1 MFILDPEMM
10 KKTFLMG
17 ENGTN
22 FTHKSAQ
29 RIKLFPVTTN
39 STDMTSFLTVVGEW
53 LRLASGQ
60 KKVPESME
68 VTLNKLADS
77 MDDIGA
83 YEKEQLLQIARSIY
97 WNDDEKHSLRPQ
109 SLTAMCYIPCDDQ
122 TALKTAQYL
131 YSVLADN
138 ENLNNV
144 VNQAAEHA
152 IKEVNVL
159 EKAVFEALQ
168 AKIEPPA
175 PIDPYYIV
183 HLAPQKIFMK
193 DLKFILKNTA
203 RTKEYLVDLLEFYH
217 FFYTSQT
224 CLALS
229 RFEHG
234 DRHEIVPLY
243 FSLDWERTN
252 KARECYRL
260 GWQQLL
266 PAIKQQFYHAVTLEI
281 LNQNPTGEQFDYIA
295 LRDYVEK
302 KGKGMEEEVAAQ
314 IRCVCN
320 LYRNAFPDCIELS
333 DLQKNE
339 QLGMVFSE
347 VNYLYESVRTQF
359 KSISGQRGS
368 ANDRYVKHFETFC
381 HDRFLKSRGASG
393 LMLNITEE
401 FLIFLTK
408 LAIHDEE
415 KLSLNEVFRQF
426 ELRGVFLDQPSK
438 DEVVQFYTKLNLIE
452 KKSDSGDAQYVR
464 RIL

>member
-29 RIKLFPVTTN
+29 HIKLFPFTANNTA
-39 STDMTSFLTVVGEW
+39 TIITSFSAVIGEW
-53 LRLASGQ
+53 LRLACNQ
-60 KKVPESME
+60 NKVPESME
-68 VTLNKLADS
+68 ATLSKLADS

-97 WNDDEKHSLRPQ
+97 WDDDEKHSLRPK
-109 SLTAMCYIPCDDQ
+109 SITAKCYIPCDDQ

-138 ENLNNV
+138 ENLSKV

-183 HLAPQKIFMK
+183 HLAPQKIFME

-203 RTKEYLVDLLEFYH
+203 RTKEYLVDLLEFYN

-234 DRHEIVPLY
+234 DRYEIVPLY

-252 KARECYRL
+252 KARECYRS

-295 LRDYVEK
+295 LRDYVQK
-302 KGKGMEEEVAAQ
+302 TGMEEEVAAQ
-314 IRCVCN
+314 IRSVCD
-320 LYRNAFPDCIELS
+320 LYRNAISDCSELN

-339 QLGMVFSE
+339 QLGTVFSE

-359 KSISGQRGS
+359 RNTGRGRVS
-368 ANDRYVKHFETFC
+368 DGYVKHFETFC

>member
-29 RIKLFPVTTN
+29 HIKLFPFTANNTA
-39 STDMTSFLTVVGEW
+39 TIITSFSAVIGEW
-53 LRLASGQ
+53 LRLACNQ
-60 KKVPESME
+60 NKVPESME
-68 VTLNKLADS
+68 ATLSKLADS

-97 WNDDEKHSLRPQ
+97 WDDDEKHSLRPK
-109 SLTAMCYIPCDDQ
+109 SITAMCHIPCDDQ

-138 ENLNNV
+138 EKLSNV

-234 DRHEIVPLY
+234 DRYEIVPLY

-252 KARECYRL
+252 KARECYRS

-295 LRDYVEK
+295 LRDYVQK
-302 KGKGMEEEVAAQ
+302 TGMEEKVAAQ
-314 IRCVCN
+314 IRCVCD
-320 LYRNAFPDCIELS
+320 LYRNAISDCSELN

-339 QLGMVFSE
+339 QLGTVFSE

-359 KSISGQRGS
+359 RNTGRGRVS
-368 ANDRYVKHFETFC
+368 DGYVKHFETFC

>member
-29 RIKLFPVTTN
+29 HIKLFPFTANNTA
-39 STDMTSFLTVVGEW
+39 TIITSFSAVIGEW
-53 LRLASGQ
+53 LRLACNQ
-60 KKVPESME
+60 NKVPESME
-68 VTLNKLADS
+68 ATLSKLTDS

-97 WNDDEKHSLRPQ
+97 WDDDEKHSLRPK
-109 SLTAMCYIPCDDQ
+109 SITAMCYIPCDDQ

-138 ENLNNV
+138 ENLSNV
-144 VNQAAEHA
+144 VNQAAKHA

-234 DRHEIVPLY
+234 DRYEIVPLY

-252 KARECYRL
+252 KARECYRS

-295 LRDYVEK
+295 LRDHVQK
-302 KGKGMEEEVAAQ
+302 TGMEEEVAAQ
-314 IRCVCN
+314 IRCVCD
-320 LYRNAFPDCIELS
+320 LYRNAISDCSELN

-339 QLGMVFSE
+339 QLGTVFSE

-359 KSISGQRGS
+359 RNTGRGRVS
-368 ANDRYVKHFETFC
+368 DGYVKHFETFC